1 MMNHLIQHPILI
13 IDNRDSF
20 VFNLVRYLQELR
32 VPVLVRE
39 ADSLTISDIQELEPS
54 GILLSPGPK
63 RPGDAS
69 LCLEVV
75 RRLGEHYPILGVC
88 LGHQVIAEAF
98 GACVAE
104 GDFPVHGKNA
114 EIHHDGTGV
123 FAGLPNPFSA
133 TRYHSLVVQDGMG
146 APSGDGFPACLTVTA
161 RTADGVVMGIRHR
174 TLPIEGVQFHPEA
187 EMTEYGH
194 ALLANFARQCGL
206 RVSHDL
212 SSVLHF
218 SPSQAWDENTH
229 GQEECMQYMDSM
241 EYMDCMELE
250 KRVPISTAYQRILLD
265 RVTNGDV
272 AARVFHK
279 LATGTGVV
287 FLDSAKRVPEMGTT
301 SLVAWSPWMA
311 VHATS
316 GQTIR
321 VRYDP
326 SGSIHSKKALDMD
339 VLRAVE
345 HEMQQLGAAQRST
358 SFGFSGGAIGFLG
371 YESWNPE
378 NWLPNGQH
386 SARNLSSCDS
396 KDVVPSSNEKKPR
409 ISSSGDITI
418 DLHEQTTSTTDAWF
432 WFHRIVMVFYHESG
446 SVELIVKNPSDG
458 NSLNSENKVNP
469 ALCELPE
476 DHFVAEAIE
485 LLDCAEAE
493 LTEELI
499 SHAEA
504 ESTEELINRTDTV
517 SMTALLERVETES
530 TCMKPF
536 DASSIRFP
544 NGWQEHFHSNFTKPE
559 YLAAVEAMRQ
569 YIRTGDIYI
578 ANMTQQFTAQTDRTG
593 REIHERLRTRNPSA
607 FSARFPFADGELI
620 SASPER
626 LLQVREGWV
635 ETRPIKGTRPRGKT
649 AEEDAAN
656 LRELEESG
664 KDKAELLMITD
675 LERNDLSRVCE
686 PGSVKV
692 SNLFEVDTLPT
703 VHHLVATVRGHLRQ
717 NVSVIDCL
725 RACFPGGSITGAP
738 KIRAMEVIRE
748 LEGCARGPYTG
759 ALGWLDVNGNADFSI
774 LIRTL
779 VKKGNS
785 VTFGV
790 GGGIT
795 WESNPEEEYAET
807 LDKAKALMEAVGPHS
822 V

>member
-1 MMNHLIQHPILI
+1 MMNQLTQHPILI

-63 RPGDAS
+63 RPVDAS

-75 RRLGEHYPILGVC
+75 RRLGEQYPILGVC

-98 GACVAE
+98 GACVSE
-104 GDFPVHGKNA
+104 GDYPVHGKIA
-114 EIHHDGTGV
+114 EIHHDGIGV

-133 TRYHSLVVQDGMG
+133 TRYHSLVVQDGKD
-146 APSGDGFPACLTVTA
+146 APSDDGFPACLTVTA

-194 ALLANFARQCGL
+194 ALLANFARKCGL
-206 RVSHDL
+206 RVFQDL
-212 SSVLHF
+212 SSVQYF
-218 SPSQAWDENTH
+218 SPSQNWDENTH
-229 GQEECMQYMDSM
+229 GQEERMERMERMENMENMENMDFI
-241 EYMDCMELE
+241 EVDE
-250 KRVPISTAYQRILLD
+250 RVPIVTTYQRILLD
-265 RVTNGDV
+265 RVTTGDV

-279 LATGTGVV
+279 LAAGTGAV

-301 SLVAWSPWMA
+301 SLVAWSPWMS

-326 SGSIHSKKALDMD
+326 SGSIHSEKALGMD

-345 HEMQQLGAAQRST
+345 HEMQQLGAAQRNT

-378 NWLPNGQH
+378 NWLPTGQH

-396 KDVVPSSNEKKPR
+396 KDVVPSSNEKKPN

-418 DLHEQTTSTTDAWF
+418 DLHEQTTTTTDTWF

-446 SVELIVKNPSDG
+446 SVELIVKNPCDG
-458 NSLNSENKVNP
+458 NPLNSENQVNS
-469 ALCELPE
+469 ALCELSAE
-476 DHFVAEAIE
+476 YFVAEAIE

-499 SHAEA
+499 SHAET
-504 ESTEELINRTDTV
+504 ESTEELI
-517 SMTALLERVETES
+517 SCAETES
-530 TCMKPF
+530 TCMKPL
-536 DASSIRFP
+536 DASSNRFP

-559 YLAAVEAMRQ
+559 YLNAVEAMRQ

-593 REIHERLRTRNPSA
+593 REIQKRLRTRNPSA

-626 LLQVREGWV
+626 FLQVREGWV

-717 NVSVIDCL
+717 NVSVTDCL

-748 LEGCARGPYTG
+748 LEGCTRGPYTG

-779 VKKGNS
+779 VKKGNTI
-785 VTFGV
+785 TFGV

-807 LDKAKALMEAVGPHS
+807 LDKAKALMEAVGPHL